1 MALCAREGHLSFYV
15 FVEKIEAQAMGKA
28 ASKLKLAR
36 AVIVQV
42 VFMFGQAIGIDQR
55 NMRQAYS
62 DLSLR
67 RSHNRQVGESG
78 WSCVGQAYDE
88 LHLRLIKVRAHSRDE
103 AGQACL
109 VLRCRRFVSAVALAL
124 LPETG
129 EDFDIVSPGH
139 LLEMTDQTRVERAF
153 VSVVRDCS
161 ALRRPFRLPGEQR
174 RTAYRIF
181 YQPQVFELLIFKKCS
196 SKADFG
202 TEAAVT
208 RIQVEEFDLGRK

>member
-1 MALCAREGHLSFYV
+1 MALCAREGRLSFYV

-42 VFMFGQAIGIDQR
+42 VFMFGQAIGVEQR
-55 NMRQAYS
+55 NIRQAFS

-78 WSCVGQAYDE
+78 WSWVGQANNE

-129 EDFDIVSPGH
+129 EDFDIVSTGH

-153 VSVVRDCS
+153 VSVARDSC
-161 ALRRPFRLPGEQR
+161 AFRRPFWFPCQQG
-174 RTAYRIF
+174 TAAHRILDK
-181 YQPQVFELLIFKKCS
+181 PQFVTGHNVKEMPC
-196 SKADFG
+196 KADFG
-202 TEAAVT
+202 TETAVA
-208 RIQVEEFDLGRK
+208 RIEVEAL